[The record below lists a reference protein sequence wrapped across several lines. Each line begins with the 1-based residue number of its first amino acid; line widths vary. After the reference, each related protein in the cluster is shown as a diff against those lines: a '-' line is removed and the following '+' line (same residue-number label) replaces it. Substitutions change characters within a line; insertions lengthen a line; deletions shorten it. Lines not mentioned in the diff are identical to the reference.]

1 METTTN
7 KESKFE
13 TKILP
18 AEVTPQERAEQVEN
32 EFSHLPLLCFHSDA
46 LFFVFEG
53 ILIEEGV
60 DDHGPGELIVFALF
74 E

>member
-1 METTTN
+1 MGAAHKAIANNANTDRFFAHLFDRLE
-7 KESKFE
+7 KE
-13 TKILP
+13 
-18 AEVTPQERAEQVEN
+18 AEGARLNVGQYSE
-32 EFSHLPLLCFHSDA
+32 S